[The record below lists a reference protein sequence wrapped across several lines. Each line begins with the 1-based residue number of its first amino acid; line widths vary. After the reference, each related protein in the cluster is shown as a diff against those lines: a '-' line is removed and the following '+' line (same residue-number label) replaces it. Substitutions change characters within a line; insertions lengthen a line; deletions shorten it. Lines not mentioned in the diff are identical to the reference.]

1 MVVTPFTSLII
12 KMSLYGDINKIS
24 LHELNSVRS
33 GGHMTISKN
42 DEERYACVN
51 FVVYKFSQIKEYN
64 N

>member
-42 DEERYACVN
+42 DGEGYACVN
-51 FVVYKFSQIKEYN
+51 FVKSKNIITI
-64 N
+64 